1 MSIKSVCPW
10 SHRYWMDGRITHVR
24 ATPGTE
30 LTFVASWCATDSK
43 ALLFEYPTNTDVDT
57 LYAITEKIEAKY
69 LHLAAFWSHPDH
81 KDNNTPKPCVIVQ
94 DKGELTDLRKQIG
107 YEEETSQDNRDE

>member
-43 ALLFEYPTNTDVDT
+43 ALLFEYPANTDVDT

-107 YEEETSQDNRDE
+107 YEETSQDNRDE